1 MSRRAKIFI
10 YGIIN
15 TADNKN
21 CGVCMIIKKMHIN
34 KFRDMENLDI
44 DFGGKIT
51 FIAGGNGTYKTS
63 LLGLIG
69 NTFTYRDKETRKP
82 IAKTIMDDEFRAWL
96 GDIHH
101 FTKYDNVEEMS
112 HILTLTNKFDNKELF
127 SKGYYRK
134 EGGKSFDPEKYR
146 FVVGRT
152 RQKGEGHYI
161 LPVIYLGLK
170 RLVPIGEHR
179 SDEVEILPVDFS
191 ESDLKE
197 IENIYNS
204 LQARVLFKL
213 KQTQFTVEKVITHNK
228 EMLGGKSNEYDSRG
242 LSAGQD
248 NISQIATA
256 IASFA
261 KLKKEQGQNY
271 KGGILLID
279 EIEST
284 LHPSALRRLLTQLCE
299 YSSQY
304 LLQIIATTHSLDVL
318 KFALESKYKSIAKI
332 AYITKSRGKL
342 EICNDWNFTD
352 IKEDM
357 TARKEDKK
365 SVKIPLYCEDEEA
378 KCFLNNILSNEIK
391 KDVKII
397 PINRSYGF
405 LENVASSVIAEKNN
419 AIFILDG
426 EQPKNK
432 ENKRIMVLPGGE
444 SPEAIIYHFLSDRPD
459 DDEFFKRPNYN
470 KEIYLGDF
478 AEEPTNRE
486 QFKKFFYN
494 LKETIT
500 NQTPRK
506 IITAWKNE
514 HKQEVNDFNTAL
526 QKKVAQ
532 LLLNT

>member
-1 MSRRAKIFI
+1 
-10 YGIIN
+10 
-15 TADNKN
+15 
-21 CGVCMIIKKMHIN
+21 
-34 KFRDMENLDI
+34 MENLDI

-82 IAKTIMDDEFRAWL
+82 IAKTIMNDEFRAWL
-96 GDIHH
+96 SDIHH
-101 FTKYDNVEEMS
+101 FTKYDNVEDMS
-112 HILTLTNKFDNKELF
+112 HVLTLTNKFDNKELF
-127 SKGYYRK
+127 AKGYYRR
-134 EGGKSFDPEKYR
+134 ESGKPFNPESYR
-146 FVVGRT
+146 FVVGKT

-170 RLVPIGEHR
+170 RLVPIGEHKKKDVQIIPTEFG
-179 SDEVEILPVDFS
+179 DE
-191 ESDLKE
+191 DLME
-197 IENIYNS
+197 YERIYNS
-204 LQARVLFKL
+204 IQTRVLFKL
-213 KQTQFTVEKVITHNK
+213 PTQAIFSLEKVITHNK
-228 EMLGGKSNEYDSRG
+228 EMLGGKTAKYDSRG

-342 EICNDWNFTD
+342 EICKDWNYTD

-357 TARKEDKK
+357 TARKEDRK

-378 KCFLNNILSNEIK
+378 KSFLNNILSNEIK

-397 PINRSYGF
+397 PVNRSYGF
-405 LENVASSVIAEKNN
+405 LENVASSIIAEKNN

-426 EQPKNK
+426 EQPRNK

-444 SPEAIIYHFLSDRPD
+444 SPEAIIYHFLSDKLD
-459 DDEFFKRPNYN
+459 DDVFFKRPNYN

-486 QFKKFFYN
+486 QFKKFFYH
-494 LKETIT
+494 LKKTIT

-514 HKQEVNDFNTAL
+514 HKQEVNDFNTSL
-526 QKKVAQ
+526 QKKVTQ